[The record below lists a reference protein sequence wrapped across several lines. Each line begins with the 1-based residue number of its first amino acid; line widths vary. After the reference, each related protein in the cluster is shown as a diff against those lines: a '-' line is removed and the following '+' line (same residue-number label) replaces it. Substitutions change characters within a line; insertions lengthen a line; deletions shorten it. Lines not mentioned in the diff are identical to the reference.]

1 MTVTR
6 MDDFQDEDGL
16 RQDEDGQSWEEDGQ
30 PFETSRNALVY
41 N

>member
-1 MTVTR
+1 

-30 PFETSRNALVY
+30 LFETSRNALVY
-41 N
+41 NWS

>member
-1 MTVTR
+1 

-30 PFETSRNALVY
+30 LFETSRNALVY

>member
-1 MTVTR
+1 

-30 PFETSRNALVY
+30 LFETSRNASVY

>member
-1 MTVTR
+1 

-30 PFETSRNALVY
+30 PFKTSRNALVY

>member
-1 MTVTR
+1 

-16 RQDEDGQSWEEDGQ
+16 RQDEDGQRWEEDGQ
-30 PFETSRNALVY
+30 PFKMSRNALVY

>member
-1 MTVTR
+1 

-16 RQDEDGQSWEEDGQ
+16 RQDEDGQRWEEDGQ
-30 PFETSRNALVY
+30 PFKTSRNALVY

>member
-1 MTVTR
+1 

-16 RQDEDGQSWEEDGQ
+16 RQDEDGQRWEEDEQ
-30 PFETSRNALVY
+30 PFKTSRNALVY